1 MRPSDRREHPPG
13 QGRWYKDS
21 AGQDRP
27 RGRRDQRF
35 NVPTGLRKSAH
46 SHLTVTTARVQST
59 TPTHLAPH
67 SAWPAE
73 SNCPGCSPET
83 CCESSAEDLARAGS
97 IHHHCSSCSTC
108 AVNVEVTR
116 QQCSDAGRGAGASVT
131 LAEAAGSMPALV
143 PMPFGARLSPWS
155 EWVQGPDSSCSG
167 QRIRCSLQPWTVST
181 RCGRVRAICSLPSNP
196 RTQ

>member
-1 MRPSDRREHPPG
+1 MPHLRSILLCPRSFQLPPRLTPVSQEHIQLRWLVARVVGSITFKSIHRGVCMRPSDRRERPPG
-13 QGRWYKDS
+13 QGSWSRDS

-27 RGRRDQRF
+27 RGHRDRRF
-35 NVPTGLRKSAH
+35 KVHTGPRKSAH
-46 SHLTVTTARVQST
+46 SHLTVTAARVQST

-97 IHHHCSSCSTC
+97 IHHHCISCSTC

-116 QQCSDAGRGAGASVT
+116 EQ
-131 LAEAAGSMPALV
+131 
-143 PMPFGARLSPWS
+143 
-155 EWVQGPDSSCSG
+155 
-167 QRIRCSLQPWTVST
+167 
-181 RCGRVRAICSLPSNP
+181 
-196 RTQ
+196 